1 MFVAILA
8 GGMLLLAVAGGS
20 MASTKDSYSCRQY
33 HAAQQHCAAANCEA
47 DAQERLNRECLR
59 DGGRP

>member
-1 MFVAILA
+1 MFVANLCWWHVAA
-8 GGMLLLAVAGGS
+8 GGRWRI
-20 MASTKDSYSCRQY
+20 MAPTKDSYSCRQY